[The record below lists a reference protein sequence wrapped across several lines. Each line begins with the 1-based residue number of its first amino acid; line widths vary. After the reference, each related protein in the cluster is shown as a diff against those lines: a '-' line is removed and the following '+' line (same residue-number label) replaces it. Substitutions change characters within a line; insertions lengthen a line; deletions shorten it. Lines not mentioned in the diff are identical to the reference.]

1 MTILDQQHEATPTL
15 DAPGARYAA
24 TLRRSSGDQQYALGA
39 TKAELRTRYAALWP
53 AGWRLLHLRGHSVA
67 DGARYTAIWKRSLR
81 SEITVYGVSLDELT
95 ERYRRIWSNGWR
107 LKLLNAHPVVLESG
121 PSIGYTAAWEPS
133 RTPEHQLYSAPH
145 DEFETRQRDL
155 INQGWR
161 LSSLTVHTDN
171 GIDLPTGEPRYTA
184 IWQPSVVPEIIRC
197 GMSEVVFQ
205 AEYERLWVQGWRLKL
220 LAPYV
225 ERGHRRFT
233 AVWVRS
239 PSPEIQLPTATVS
252 EVEDRYR
259 TLWQQ
264 GWRLK
269 SLEPHGHSV

>member
-1 MTILDQQHEATPTL
+1 M
-15 DAPGARYAA
+15 
-24 TLRRSSGDQQYALGA
+24 
-39 TKAELRTRYAALWP
+39 
-53 AGWRLLHLRGHSVA
+53 
-67 DGARYTAIWKRSLR
+67 
-81 SEITVYGVSLDELT
+81 SLDELT
-95 ERYRRIWSNGWR
+95 ERYRRIWSHGWR

-155 INQGWR
+155 VNQGWR

-171 GIDLPTGEPRYTA
+171 GTDLPTGEPRYTA
-184 IWQPSVVPEIIRC
+184 IWQPSVVPEILRC
-197 GMSEVVFQ
+197 GMSEVVYQ

-220 LAPYV
+220 LAPYA
-225 ERGHRRFT
+225 ERGHRRYT